1 MGSER
6 YIIHPMNKIYSR
18 DELNYKPRW
27 LTDRIQQAVVD
38 HPIVVLTG
46 ARQVGKSTLLQHASP
61 MQDWRYVT
69 MDNADT
75 LAQALSHPESLWA
88 GTLQIVID
96 ETQKAPAIL
105 SAIKQAVDHAGRRE
119 LRFLIS
125 GSANLLLMKQ
135 VSESLAGRAVYLVL
149 NPMTIGEQL
158 ERPAPNILS
167 DLLAGT
173 LPSEGPW
180 PEKTKISV
188 AEWLL
193 RGFLPPLFDLPRAE
207 VWSQWWEGYVGTYLE
222 RDLRQIANID
232 TLTDFRRVMQLAAL
246 RTGQIL
252 NQTEVAR
259 DARVSQP
266 TTHRYLNLLEATHL
280 AQRVSAYGGNRGTA
294 IIKSPK
300 WFWLDS
306 GLAAYLCGFFDE
318 QSLRQS
324 REYGALFE
332 NLIYHHLAVLAQLIT
347 PRPIIHYW
355 RTRRGD
361 EVDFVIE
368 RGRQLL
374 AIEVKMTDTIRFADA
389 TGLHTFIDLHP
400 ETSAGVL
407 LYSGE
412 KIQRISEKV
421 VALPWQMIAL

>member
-6 YIIHPMNKIYSR
+6 YIIHAMNKIYSR

-88 GTLQIVID
+88 GTTQIVID

-135 VSESLAGRAVYLVL
+135 VSESLAGRAVYFVL

-173 LPSEGPW
+173 LPSEGAW
-180 PEKTKISV
+180 SEKTKISV

-232 TLTDFRRVMQLAAL
+232 AQGLKLAAFAVFPRERL
-246 RTGQIL
+246 DQRPVAVPDADRAAAGQ
-252 NQTEVAR
+252 
-259 DARVSQP
+259 DALC
-266 TTHRYLNLLEATHL
+266 HRQAD
-280 AQRVSAYGGNRGTA
+280 A
-294 IIKSPK
+294 
-300 WFWLDS
+300 
-306 GLAAYLCGFFDE
+306 LAAAGDNGRATVQIIIVHGPMSC
-318 QSLRQS
+318 RQWA
-324 REYGALFE
+324 GASA
-332 NLIYHHLAVLAQLIT
+332 IAS
-347 PRPIIHYW
+347 
-355 RTRRGD
+355 TR
-361 EVDFVIE
+361 
-368 RGRQLL
+368 
-374 AIEVKMTDTIRFADA
+374 KW
-389 TGLHTFIDLHP
+389 P
-400 ETSAGVL
+400 KS
-407 LYSGE
+407 
-412 KIQRISEKV
+412 
-421 VALPWQMIAL
+421 